1 MNCYKHPDKESA
13 VNCSLC
19 GEPIC
24 EECLVEIAGRPYCK
38 DCVNKIVTQ
47 SILEK
52 ADVAPKAEE
61 KIETS
66 PEVETIEPVQEEV
79 ETIEP
84 VKEEAEV
91 EAEAPQ
97 KPEKA
102 PENFETDY
110 EYETEYVETYDEG
123 GAEDN
128 YYENPEPSEPIV
140 INPSP
145 EETQAQAQAVPDAE
159 GDSNLEEKYERYLD
173 DLYFDEP
180 AQEAVRD
187 TRGAERPQ
195 QYPYDEQN
203 APRRGRRGRRQAQRD
218 MDYVPQGQ
226 AYINQDYDDGLIIPA
241 HSSQSQQYANE
252 SYEDLKRRIERNFAE
267 EEEQNKRGLLR
278 RSRRSDGYNEMNID
292 NIQEMHN
299 FKEEDE
305 DGLSIAEIILTVIL
319 IVLIIGVILYIV
331 YLFTLSGDYASF
343 QEAIM
348 GLFSD
353 PQTFTTNLM
362 NFI

>member
-1 MNCYKHPDKESA
+1 MNCYKHPDKESS

-47 SILEK
+47 SIMEK
-52 ADVAPKAEE
+52 SVGQAAANEVKAE
-61 KIETS
+61 S
-66 PEVETIEPVQEEV
+66 PENIEAAPEVDTIEP
-79 ETIEP
+79 I
-84 VKEEAEV
+84 KEEM
-91 EAEAPQ
+91 EAEAPASVAPQ
-97 KPEKA
+97 KQEKA

-123 GAEDN
+123 GEEDK

-140 INPSP
+140 INPSSEEIEPEVP
-145 EETQAQAQAVPDAE
+145 EEP
-159 GDSNLEEKYERYLD
+159 DSNLEAKYERYLD

-180 AQEAVRD
+180 APEPVRD
-187 TRGAERPQ
+187 TRRRRPQ
-195 QYPYDEQN
+195 QYPADEQA

-226 AYINQDYDDGLIIPA
+226 AYINQEYDDGLIIPA
-241 HSSQSQQYANE
+241 HSQQSQQYANE

-267 EEEQNKRGLLR
+267 EEEQRKRGLLR
-278 RSRRSDGYNEMNID
+278 RSKKSNDGYNDLNID

-299 FKEEDE
+299 FKEEEDE
-305 DGLSIAEIILTVIL
+305 GGLSVTEIILTVIL

-343 QEAIM
+343 QEAVM

-353 PQTFTTNLM
+353 PQTFLNNLM

>member
-1 MNCYKHPDKESA
+1 MNCYKHPDKESS

-24 EECLVEIAGRPYCK
+24 EECLVEIAGRE
-38 DCVNKIVTQ
+38 V
-47 SILEK
+47 
-52 ADVAPKAEE
+52 KAE
-61 KIETS
+61 S
-66 PEVETIEPVQEEV
+66 PENIEAAEV

-84 VKEEAEV
+84 VKEEM
-91 EAEAPQ
+91 EAEAPASAAPQ
-97 KPEKA
+97 KQDKA

-123 GAEDN
+123 GEEDK

-140 INPSP
+140 INPSSEEIKP
-145 EETQAQAQAVPDAE
+145 EVQEESSPD
-159 GDSNLEEKYERYLD
+159 LEAKYERYLD

-180 AQEAVRD
+180 APEPARE
-187 TRGAERPQ
+187 TRSRRRPQ
-195 QYPYDEQN
+195 QYPAEEQV
-203 APRRGRRGRRQAQRD
+203 APRRGRRGRRQAPRD

-226 AYINQDYDDGLIIPA
+226 AYINQEYDDGLIIPE
-241 HSSQSQQYANE
+241 HSPQSQQYANE

-267 EEEQNKRGLLR
+267 EEEQRKRGLLR
-278 RSRRSDGYNEMNID
+278 RSKKSDNRYDDINID

-305 DGLSIAEIILTVIL
+305 GGLSITEIILTVIL

-343 QEAIM
+343 QEAVM

-353 PQTFTTNLM
+353 PQTFINNLM